1 MNSETGQKDPWTR
14 PEEAVILQLFF
25 KVIVF
30 KINKTT
36 GIQTIR
42 RYRLSEDRS

>member
-30 KINKTT
+30 KNQQDNWHPDHKTV
-36 GIQTIR
+36 
-42 RYRLSEDRS
+42 